1 MNLLD
6 VWNRVKNI
14 FGTGITTRVQ
24 TGMVQLRL
32 ATGITN
38 DKIKRVHNY
47 GFMSRPLTKSKAY
60 TLFIGGDTSRG
71 IAVCIEDERY
81 QMDLQPGEVAML
93 DDKGN
98 LVHFTDQGIK
108 VKTPFT
114 VDIQATQNVN
124 VTCQNATVDATKTT
138 INSETVINGK
148 TTINDDLEVTGKG
161 TIAGVCAV
169 GGLAAVGG
177 GAVPAEG
184 GMDMINGDI
193 TVDGIST
200 KNHNHNDS
208 LGNPTSPPLP

>member
-6 VWNRVKNI
+6 VWNRVKNV

-24 TGMVQLRL
+24 TGIVQLRL

-47 GFMSRPLTKSKAY
+47 GFMSRPLEKSKAY

-81 QMDLQPGEVAML
+81 QIDLKPGEVAML
-93 DDKGN
+93 DDKEN

-114 VDIQATQNVN
+114 VDIKATQNVN
-124 VTCQNATVDATKTT
+124 VTCENAKVDATKTT

-148 TTINDDLEVTGKG
+148 TIINDDLSVSGKAD
-161 TIAGVCAV
+161 IAQVCSV

-177 GAVPAEG
+177 GAVTATG
-184 GMDMINGDI
+184 GMDMTGGDI
-193 TVDGIST
+193 TVDGISST
-200 KNHNHNDS
+200 EHTHIDS
-208 LGNPTSPPLP
+208 TGNPTDPPQ